1 MLLVFMARRFNLMPF
16 PFHQFVPTSSPKK
29 FNPEER
35 LRRYVELKYGR
46 LNVQKKSKDKK
57 RKKKT

>member
-1 MLLVFMARRFNLMPF
+1 MLRVFMARMFNLMPF

-35 LRRYVELKYGR
+35 LRRYVELKYGK
-46 LNVQKKSKDKK
+46 LNVQKKSKDKRSK
-57 RKKKT
+57 NKN